1 MSDLSQIEANIFRYL
16 VPWGPLKEDQLLID
30 WDTAVTRG
38 FEYDDL
44 RDGKAK
50 VKVLAA
56 VPMSIRSFLP

>member
-1 MSDLSQIEANIFRYL
+1 
-16 VPWGPLKEDQLLID
+16 LLID

-50 VKVLAA
+50 VEVLAA